1 MLYEFIYRLGFK
13 SSHYAHTAQDAA
25 KLPVI
30 DASIFIFKLG
40 AKSGKSY

>member
-1 MLYEFIYRLGFK
+1 MSIK
-13 SSHYAHTAQDAA
+13 SINYAHTAPDAA

-30 DASIFIFKLG
+30 DASIFIFELG